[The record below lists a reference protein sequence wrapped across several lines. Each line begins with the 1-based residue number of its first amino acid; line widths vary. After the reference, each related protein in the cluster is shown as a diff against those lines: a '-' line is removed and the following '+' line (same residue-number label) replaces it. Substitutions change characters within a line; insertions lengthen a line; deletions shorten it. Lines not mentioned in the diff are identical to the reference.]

1 LHYFNKTKTLTDM
14 RTCIPLI
21 RANVLSLS
29 CFDASFKKKKTI
41 IISWNRMATVVF
53 AGCTGGMGSILF
65 RKVND
70 NATTFLSQPIRH
82 LICVDYFR
90 DEAAQRALKA
100 SCSPSIPRVDTF
112 HWDASVLSSTK
123 TVTEQIEA
131 AIGQHGSVHHVILT
145 TGMGFHGRL
154 EDMDVE
160 GSHKILNKLLHVNA
174 VGPSLLLQYCAKRM
188 PAASTKSTSTAPT
201 MLVLSSYSGLIG
213 LPHRAAYCAS
223 KFALNGYLEGIAAEY
238 PAIRYVLICPT
249 SVATNFRD
257 NWKKQLG
264 ASDSKQPP
272 AVEVN
277 EAQLTV
283 DQCVDGIWR
292 ALTKPS
298 RQSAGVH
305 YVILPGGKTEVAYV
319 GVRMPWG
326 IGNMVRQRVY
336 RQASAKL

>member
-1 LHYFNKTKTLTDM
+1 L
-14 RTCIPLI
+14 RQ
-21 RANVLSLS
+21 A
-29 CFDASFKKKKTI
+29 KKKILI
-41 IISWNRMATVVF
+41 ILSWNKMATVVF

-112 HWDASVLSSTK
+112 HWDASVLSSTE

-174 VGPSLLLQYCAKRM
+174 VGPSLLLQYCAKRN
-188 PAASTKSTSTAPT
+188 AS
-201 MLVLSSYSGLIG
+201 
-213 LPHRAAYCAS
+213 
-223 KFALNGYLEGIAAEY
+223 
-238 PAIRYVLICPT
+238 
-249 SVATNFRD
+249 
-257 NWKKQLG
+257 
-264 ASDSKQPP
+264 
-272 AVEVN
+272 
-277 EAQLTV
+277 
-283 DQCVDGIWR
+283 
-292 ALTKPS
+292 
-298 RQSAGVH
+298 GVH
-305 YVILPGGKTEVAYV
+305 KEYEHSTDDARAVKLLRSDRPSASGGVL
-319 GVRMPWG
+319 
-326 IGNMVRQRVY
+326 RV
-336 RQASAKL
+336 

>member
-1 LHYFNKTKTLTDM
+1 
-14 RTCIPLI
+14 
-21 RANVLSLS
+21 
-29 CFDASFKKKKTI
+29 
-41 IISWNRMATVVF
+41 MATVVF
-53 AGCTGGMGSILF
+53 VGCTGGMGSILF

-70 NATTFLSQPIRH
+70 SAATLLSQPIRQ
-82 LICVDYFR
+82 LICIDYFR

-100 SCSPSIPRVDTF
+100 SCSPSIARVDTF

-123 TVTEQIEA
+123 TVTDQIGA
-131 AIGQHGSVHHVILT
+131 AVGQHGSIHHVILT

-160 GSHKILNKLLHVNA
+160 GSHATLSKLMNVNA
-174 VGPSLLLQYCAKRM
+174 IGPSLLLQFCAKRM
-188 PAASTKSTSTAPT
+188 PQSQQKQHTSSSSSSKPQAAAPT

-238 PAIRYVLICPT
+238 PAIRYVIICPT

-257 NWKKQLG
+257 NWKKQLHS
-264 ASDSKQPP
+264 SDQKQQAPP

-283 DQCVDGIWR
+283 EQCVDGIWT
-292 ALTKPS
+292 ALTKQPHPKS
-298 RQSAGVH
+298 PGVH

-326 IGNMVRQRVY
+326 IGNAVRQRVY